1 MVVDSIL
8 LHAESGPNDH
18 RKDAPRLYIQLFES
32 TTKSKLTILC
42 NLHYGVRLWWLNIY
56 FRFFINRRYLEL
68 IHVGSVSHLKCDTEI
83 EIKFDFTFI
92 HMTTIDD
99 SSSMSH
105 WSHGVIFE
113 LVGIC
118 CGHWS
123 DSLMNWRI
131 CSLFLLY
138 TAILKP
144 DFDLKYFLFSW
155 ISFEKSSFEIV

>member
-1 MVVDSIL
+1 MAQKFI
-8 LHAESGPNDH
+8 
-18 RKDAPRLYIQLFES
+18 
-32 TTKSKLTILC
+32 
-42 NLHYGVRLWWLNIY
+42 GVRLWWLNIY

-83 EIKFDFTFI
+83 KFDFTFI
-92 HMTTIDD
+92 QMTTIDD
-99 SSSMSH
+99 SSSISH
-105 WSHGVIFE
+105 WSHGVIFG

-131 CSLFLLY
+131 YSLFLLY

-155 ISFEKSSFEIV
+155 ISFEKKQFWKSVVSKIFTCFSLSLSAWAIRTLRSRVR